1 MIEQEE
7 RIDSSAFHGVNGY
20 GHGDVGREKL
30 DNIVAKIMGAEA
42 ALVRLQLF
50 SGTHAIAT
58 ALFGSLRPG
67 DNMLCVSGHPYDTLE
82 EVIGQRVGAQ
92 TGTYAGSLMDW
103 GIGYSELELA
113 VKDTFVAEFD
123 IEAIDRALVA
133 DPKIKLVH
141 IQRYRRRSDLSNHPA
156 LHYTMLY
163 STVLNLLL
171 NDRLSS

>member
-1 MIEQEE
+1 MLRAISSHEVHTNIQEE

-82 EVIGQRVGAQ
+82 EVVGQRVGAQ
-92 TGTYAGSLMDW
+92 TGTFAGSLMDW
-103 GIGYSELELA
+103 GIGYSEVELA
-113 VKDTFVAEFD
+113 AKDTFVAEFD
-123 IEAIDRALVA
+123 IEAIDTALAA
-133 DPKIKLVH
+133 DPRIKLVH
-141 IQRYRRRSDLSNHPA
+141 IQRSLM
-156 LHYTMLY
+156 ML
-163 STVLNLLL
+163 
-171 NDRLSS
+171 

>member
-1 MIEQEE
+1 MITSSAPAVDQLNNACNLDKQEE

-103 GIGYSELELA
+103 GIGYSEIELA

-123 IEAIDRALVA
+123 IDAIDRALLA

-141 IQRYRRRSDLSNHPA
+141 IQR
-156 LHYTMLY
+156 
-163 STVLNLLL
+163 
-171 NDRLSS
+171 

>member
-1 MIEQEE
+1 
-7 RIDSSAFHGVNGY
+7 
-20 GHGDVGREKL
+20 
-30 DNIVAKIMGAEA
+30 MGAES

-92 TGTYAGSLMDW
+92 TGTFAGSLMDW

-123 IEAIDRALVA
+123 LEAIDIALAV
-133 DPKIKLVH
+133 DTKIKLVH
-141 IQRYRRRSDLSNHPA
+141 IQR
-156 LHYTMLY
+156 
-163 STVLNLLL
+163 
-171 NDRLSS
+171 